1 MDEVIKKYY
10 EEFRELENSTVDDL
24 NNEGEMQ
31 EVWLLM
37 KIYAEL
43 SEKQGEMLIKY
54 KRMYNERMSRRMER
68 CYEQG
73 FLKALEIQEEKSK
86 NKI

>member
-24 NNEGEMQ
+24 NNKREMQ
-31 EVWLLM
+31 EVWMLI
-37 KIYAEL
+37 KIYEEL
-43 SEKQGEMLIKY
+43 SEKQREMLRQY
-54 KRMYNERMSRRMER
+54 KKIHNEGVSRRMER

-73 FLKALEIQEEKSK
+73 FLKALEMQQEKSK
-86 NKI
+86 